1 MAFATIDVTKGI
13 TGTIPVANGGT
24 GIASGTTG
32 QFLKF
37 TGTTTIAS
45 AADNAGKVLQ
55 TTSANTTSTTVSSS
69 SSYSAFGNGMDLT
82 LTPSSTSNYFLIIF
96 STNFD
101 IQSDSREG
109 NYGLWREIG
118 GANNTS
124 LGQMIQ
130 LGGKQTKAPGAFI
143 YKDAPNT
150 TSAVRYRIPV
160 RATTGNEILFGGYF
174 GANTSL
180 TIMEIAG

>member
-1 MAFATIDVTKGI
+1 MPFTLLKPDGIDLSQTFA
-13 TGTIPVANGGT
+13 
-24 GIASGTTG
+24 
-32 QFLKF
+32 F
-37 TGTTTIAS
+37 TGS
-45 AADNAGKVLQ
+45 VSGAGGVKVLQ
-55 TTSANTTSTTVSSS
+55 TSSANTTSTAVSSAT
-69 SSYSAFGNGMDLT
+69 SYSAFGNGMDLT
-82 LTPSSTSNYFLIIF
+82 LTPSSSSNYFLIIF
-96 STNFD
+96 SSNYD
-101 IQSDSREG
+101 IQADNRQG

-130 LGGKQTKAPGAFI
+130 LGGKHTKSPASFI
-143 YKDAPNT
+143 YKDSPNT

-174 GANTSL
+174 GTNTSL

>member
-1 MAFATIDVTKGI
+1 MAFTLLK
-13 TGTIPVANGGT
+13 PT
-24 GIASGTTG
+24 GIDLSQTFA
-32 QFLKF
+32 F
-37 TGTTTIAS
+37 TGSVTGAGG
-45 AADNAGKVLQ
+45 GKVLQ
-55 TTSANTTSTTVSSS
+55 TSSANTTSTAVSSAT
-69 SSYSAFGNGMDLT
+69 SYSAFGNGMDLT
-82 LTPSSTSNYFLIIF
+82 LTPSSSSNYFLIVF
-96 STNFD
+96 SSNYD
-101 IQSDSREG
+101 IQSDNRQG

-130 LGGKQTKAPGAFI
+130 LGGKQTKSPASFI
-143 YKDAPNT
+143 YKDSPNT
-150 TSAVRYRIPV
+150 TSAVRYRIPI